1 MNQLMTRKMGRGEF
15 LRTALLLAGGALL
28 DLSIVQSGAFAARD
42 MSGGKEGTAG
52 GPEGI
57 RIYSAEKGGYIMTEK
72 VHKTEKEWRELLTP
86 EQFQITRRKG
96 TERAFTGKYANHHGK
111 GVYKCVC
118 CGTDLFRSDTKF
130 ESGTGWPSF
139 YEPIAK
145 ENVRTETD
153 RSWFIK
159 RTEVLCARCDAH
171 LGHVF
176 EDGPKPTG
184 LRYCINSAA
193 LAFVGTENMGK

>member
-1 MNQLMTRKMGRGEF
+1 MDRWMERKMGRGEF
-15 LRTALLLAGGALL
+15 LRAAALLAGGALL
-28 DLSIVQSGAFAARD
+28 DLAIPRGGSFAEKDRPA
-42 MSGGKEGTAG
+42 GKAANAPGTD
-52 GPEGI
+52 PI
-57 RIYSAEKGGYIMTEK
+57 RIYSAAKGGYVMTAK
-72 VHKTEKEWRELLTP
+72 VHKTDKEWQQQLTP

-96 TERAFTGKYANHHGK
+96 TERAFTGKFANHHGN
-111 GVYKCVC
+111 GVYQCVC
-118 CGTDLFRSDTKF
+118 CATDLFRSDTKF

-139 YEPIAK
+139 HSPIAK

-153 RSWFIK
+153 RSWFMT

-176 EDGPKPTG
+176 DDGPKPTG

-193 LAFVGTENMGK
+193 LAFEGTENPGK